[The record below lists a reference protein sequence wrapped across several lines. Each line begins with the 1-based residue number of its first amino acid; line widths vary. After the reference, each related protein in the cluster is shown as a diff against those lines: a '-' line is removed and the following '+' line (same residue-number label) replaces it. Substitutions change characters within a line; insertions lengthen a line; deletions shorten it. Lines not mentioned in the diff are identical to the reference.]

1 MNQNDQSPV
10 NESPEPVS
18 LAPLLEA
25 LAELSHE
32 LTKALTEMQGGN
44 NQ

>member
-1 MNQNDQSPV
+1 MNNQGHSPANV
-10 NESPEPVS
+10 PQPAS
-18 LAPLLEA
+18 LVPLLEA